1 MELLDRYLQAVKKHL
16 PWKRQDDII
25 AELRAN
31 LESQLEER
39 EAELGRPLTEKEAEE
54 WLKQI
59 GPPIQMAS
67 RYQPQQY
74 LIGPTLFPTYWYVLR
89 LVFFWALAIYLV
101 VAGVQLAVRDTV
113 TAAAAMEAVLR
124 IPGVI
129 INSAAWVTVVFAAIE
144 LAARYCPEK
153 LPNELANF
161 SPNWSPS
168 SLPAL
173 EPATAPGVKR
183 RSYAQAIVGVIFE
196 FLFLIWLLLIP
207 RHPFLLLGPGVV
219 YLQVSPFQITPVWMN
234 FFWCVVALN
243 LLQVLWHGFDL
254 LTGKWRTP
262 HPAQHIVFK
271 ILGLGAIG
279 LLLAAPGQAL
289 VMLKHPEADMA
300 RYGATLNNI
309 NHGVHVGLT
318 VAAVI
323 VALQLVFHIMQ
334 VSLGAYRRRV
344 AATH

>member
-39 EAELGRPLTEKEAEE
+39 EGELGRPLTDQEAQE
-54 WLKQI
+54 WLSQI

-74 LIGPTLFPTYWYVLR
+74 LIGPTLFPTYWYVMR
-89 LVFFWALAIYLV
+89 LVFFWAVAIYLV
-101 VAGVQLAVRDTV
+101 VAGVQLAVQETV
-113 TAAAAMEAVLR
+113 SASAAVQAVFR

-129 INSAAWVTVVFAAIE
+129 VNSAAWVTLIFAAIE

-161 SPNWSPS
+161 SHNWSPS

-173 EPATAPGVKR
+173 EPEVAPGVKR
-183 RSYAQAIVGVIFE
+183 RSYAQAVAEIIFG
-196 FLFLIWLLLIP
+196 FLFLVWLLLIP
-207 RHPFLLLGPGVV
+207 RHPFLLLGPGAA
-219 YLQVSPFQITPVWMN
+219 YLHVSPFQLTPVWME

-243 LLQVLWHGFDL
+243 VLQLLWHSADL
-254 LTGKWRTP
+254 LRGKWRTSN
-262 HPAQHIVFK
+262 PAQHIVFK
-271 ILGLGAIG
+271 ALGLAAIG
-279 LLLAAPGQAL
+279 LPLTAPNRAL
-289 VMLKHPEADMA
+289 VMLKHPEMDMA
-300 RYGATLNNI
+300 RYGATLNTI
-309 NHGVHVGLT
+309 NRSIHVALLVTG
-318 VAAVI
+318 VI
-323 VALQLVFHIMQ
+323 VALQLVFHIVQITM
-334 VSLGAYRRRV
+334 GAYRRRV
-344 AATH
+344 AATD